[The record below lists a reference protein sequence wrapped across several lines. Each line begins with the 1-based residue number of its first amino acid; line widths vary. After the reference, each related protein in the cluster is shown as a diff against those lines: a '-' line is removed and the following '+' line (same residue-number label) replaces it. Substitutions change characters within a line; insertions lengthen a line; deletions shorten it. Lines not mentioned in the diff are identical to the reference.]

1 MNTPGSVL
9 RTERERQ
16 NRSLKDISKVLKIQ
30 IEYLKA
36 IEDDNYKTLP
46 AEVFTKSYMRLYA
59 DALNIES
66 DYIFALYNNQVKAS
80 LPAEEECPTK
90 KNVCGFTLMIDSLKK
105 IGSAC
110 NPAAL
115 KNITVNYNSLAI
127 TSPLR
132 KHFSYKPVLIIM
144 AFMLIIISLAI
155 VTTRDDRKPITK
167 SVSNIN
173 INVTDTW
180 ESKIAD
186 MPAVEED
193 IVPGKMS
200 LKVLATEITWISVSI
215 DDSSPKEWPLR
226 KGETLDLEADEK
238 FVLKIGNAGGTKV
251 FLNGENLGILGPPG
265 KVIDVVIP

>member
-9 RTERERQ
+9 KAEREKQ

-36 IEDDNYKTLP
+36 IEDDNYNSLP

-59 DALNIES
+59 DVLHIES
-66 DYIFALYNNQVKAS
+66 DYIFDLYNNQVKVS
-80 LPAEEECPTK
+80 IPDEEECPTK
-90 KNVCGFTLMIDSLKK
+90 KNVCGFTLMIGSLKK

-115 KNITVNYNSLAI
+115 KNIIVNYNPLAI
-127 TSPLR
+127 ISPLR
-132 KHFSYKPVLIIM
+132 KYFNYKPVLIIM
-144 AFMLIIISLAI
+144 AFILIIISLAI
-155 VTTRDDRKPITK
+155 VTTRDDRKPVTK
-167 SVSNIN
+167 SVSNVN
-173 INVTDTW
+173 INVTDSG

-186 MPAVEED
+186 IPAVEED

-200 LKVLATEITWISVSI
+200 LTVLATDITWISVSI
-215 DDSSPKEWPLR
+215 DHSAPEEWLLR
-226 KGETLDLEADEK
+226 KGETMTIGADENFK
-238 FVLKIGNAGGTKV
+238 VKIGNAGGTKL
-251 FLNGENLGILGPPG
+251 FLDGENLGMLGAPG